1 IVTEPSGLLRRT
13 IGVVGSRRCLDESQ
27 FRLDV
32 ARLILFY
39 RRSGFFRVQVDTAV
53 QRPDPETMEIEFRIQ
68 EGPALVLDSLAVTGL
83 HAVADGARL
92 ATELPIAA
100 GDRFD
105 QYKLDTASV
114 VLERRLRNRGYPQA
128 QVERSFEVDSAAQSA
143 AAVLHATPGALAHI
157 ANVQVE
163 ITTR

>member
-1 IVTEPSGLLRRT
+1 ASFALAVPCALLPAQDVYCDPGDTEVRALRFSGNDAFSDEVLARGIVTEPSGLLRRT

-68 EGPALVLDSLAVTGL
+68 EGPALVL
-83 HAVADGARL
+83 
-92 ATELPIAA
+92 
-100 GDRFD
+100 
-105 QYKLDTASV
+105 
-114 VLERRLRNRGYPQA
+114 
-128 QVERSFEVDSAAQSA
+128 
-143 AAVLHATPGALAHI
+143 
-157 ANVQVE
+157 
-163 ITTR
+163 